1 MKSLQKQVDKFHHWI
16 FKIFNFTHNVSKF
29 YIFRC
34 DLVNLFASILFFFLF
49 ILRSSNKNKACEKA
63 IKAFELRAPVS
74 VHVHTISA
82 HRYWLLTQPP
92 SILPDDDNCARHFV
106 KLFFVLYQFL
116 FKLTIAILFS
126 HIFIRT
132 RCAESAE

>member
-1 MKSLQKQVDKFHHWI
+1 MKSLQKQVHKFHHWI

-74 VHVHTISA
+74 VHAHHICPPVLITYTTTLHLARWRQLCTSFRKIVFRTLSISFQ
-82 HRYWLLTQPP
+82 T
-92 SILPDDDNCARHFV
+92 DDCDFI
-106 KLFFVLYQFL
+106 F
-116 FKLTIAILFS
+116 T
-126 HIFIRT
+126 HIY
-132 RCAESAE
+132 